1 MYDTNQTEDVGKPA
15 SDSALPELIVENF
28 DDEQI
33 WQQIELLNNDVV
45 TDLLT
50 HVSSVVS
57 AKDKLKLRT
66 KKADSGN
73 ANYKRRVKFQQKNA
87 VNDDSSEDADD
98 TDIEVEKIKSRLG
111 EENPDSDGEGRTV
124 FKGNNV
130 LDIESDDDS
139 DTDFKFPNLNPLP
152 EEEEESET
160 DEENM
165 IQREIQKSS
174 GKGST
179 KKKKKAA
186 ASVVDDQ
193 FFKLADME
201 AFLEQ
206 EDARE
211 ERRRRGEESEDSEE
225 EDIDMFADIPSDEE
239 VFVFNYFTVM
249 TIFRVSVI

>member
-57 AKDKLKLRT
+57 AKDKLKLQP

-73 ANYKRRVKFQQKNA
+73 ANYKRRVKFQQKNT

-239 VFVFNYFTVM
+239 VFS
-249 TIFRVSVI
+249 IILL